1 MSQLIYSS
9 LPVGVKSNEY
19 HLLSCGQTIIQYKTE
34 APFDLLCKGL
44 IMLGRPTYFIRRC
57 KAIPRIHIK
66 NIDMGIKFIIDDN
79 AITDF

>member
-1 MSQLIYSS
+1 MSQL
-9 LPVGVKSNEY
+9 
-19 HLLSCGQTIIQYKTE
+19 
-34 APFDLLCKGL
+34 FDLLCKGL